1 VSAATPALRVLIA
14 SGLSFAQ
21 HPYAYVER
29 GGTASSSAALGVDEH
44 TVIKT
49 LVFEDE
55 AKRPLIV
62 LMHGDRSVA
71 PKALAAALGR
81 RAAAPCAPE
90 VAQKHTGYLV
100 GGTSP
105 FGLRKPIP
113 ICAEAT
119 IFDLEQVYINGG
131 RRGLLV
137 SMAPAALEA
146 LLKPLRV
153 HVAAP

>member
-14 SGLSFAQ
+14 SGLPFAQ

-44 TVIKT
+44 AVIKT

-90 VAQKHTGYLV
+90 VAQSKPSSTA
-100 GGTSP
+100 GGP
-105 FGLRKPIP
+105 PQPPR
-113 ICAEAT
+113 AT
-119 IFDLEQVYINGG
+119 L
-131 RRGLLV
+131 
-137 SMAPAALEA
+137 P
-146 LLKPLRV
+146 P
-153 HVAAP
+153 